1 MNPFLYMLCLTLCSF
16 FLLGCKSVN
25 TIKPSDTLSKKAF
38 IEDVRVVTD
47 PFLQSRAKVLGINE
61 TLTEGGFLK
70 IQVELENL
78 TPRTKHV
85 EYLFEWFD
93 KDGNLI
99 PSTTRSYRVRELLGR
114 ETIFLQAVSPTDQ
127 ASDFRLKM
135 IRARR

>member
-16 FLLGCKSVN
+16 FLFGCKSVN

-78 TPRTKHV
+78 TPRTKHG
-85 EYLFEWFD
+85 LNCARIPPA
-93 KDGNLI
+93 NLGPRQGQYSV
-99 PSTTRSYRVRELLGR
+99 PSAQKQCL
-114 ETIFLQAVSPTDQ
+114 
-127 ASDFRLKM
+127 
-135 IRARR
+135 